1 MDTFPIPGG
10 IDPEQ
15 AVRMRAALAGVLS
28 EDAVI
33 AAAQA
38 KRVRHLA
45 ALMTEAMTQME
56 VSGSAVREMPVRSI
70 AAEVAFAAHMPDR
83 TAQRELDDAYTL
95 VTRFPRT
102 VEVWEAGRISRGHA
116 AIILKTGLPLPDE
129 VRAAWEETVLE
140 FAVKETPGRTDAYA
154 RELAEII
161 NPVSMA
167 ERHAEAVTK
176 RSISVVDLADGMALL
191 QVLLPAT
198 IAYAIRDR
206 IRQQA
211 KIVRDT
217 ANAHRAR
224 RRTESAGPRV
234 DGTVTEPA
242 DGAVVDDVRTTA
254 QISADLVADMLL
266 CATPTIDPTG
276 NAALDRITGHVQ
288 ITIPAT
294 ALTGMTESGAM
305 LNGRTPVD
313 PDTARRLAGGTPGWD
328 RVFTHPITGIV
339 IAVDRYTP
347 AASQA
352 RFLRAR
358 DRRCRG
364 YGCRQ
369 PAHRCQIDHNHEHHD
384 GGETTNTNLA
394 HFCTRHHTLKTE
406 TPWTATQHPNGTLQF
421 RSPLGHTYTDQ
432 PPPHV
437 TFIPD
442 NQPPPF

>member
-1 MDTFPIPGG
+1 
-10 IDPEQ
+10 
-15 AVRMRAALAGVLS
+15 
-28 EDAVI
+28 
-33 AAAQA
+33 
-38 KRVRHLA
+38 
-45 ALMTEAMTQME
+45 
-56 VSGSAVREMPVRSI
+56 
-70 AAEVAFAAHMPDR
+70 R

-116 AIILKTGLPLPDE
+116 AIILKTGLTLPDE

-191 QVLLPAT
+191 EVLLPAT

-217 ANAHRAR
+217 ANADRAR
-224 RRTESAGPRV
+224 RRKEATQAARVEPQAAAGSTERGGTPADEPATATALV
-234 DGTVTEPA
+234 DATVTA
-242 DGAVVDDVRTTA
+242 DVPVVDDVRTTA

-276 NAALDRITGHVQ
+276 NAALDRVVGHVQ

-305 LNGRTPVD
+305 LNGRIPVD
-313 PDTARRLAGGTPGWD
+313 PGTARRLAGNTPGWD

-339 IAVDRYTP
+339 TAVDRYTP
-347 AASQA
+347 AASQT
-352 RFLRAR
+352 RYLRAR
-358 DRRCRG
+358 DKRCRG

-369 PAHRCQIDHNHEHHD
+369 PVHRCQIDHNHEHHN
-384 GGETTNTNLA
+384 GGPTTNSNLA
-394 HFCTRHHTLKTE
+394 HLCTRHHTLKTE
-406 TPWTATQHPNGTLQF
+406 TPWTATQHPNGTLEF